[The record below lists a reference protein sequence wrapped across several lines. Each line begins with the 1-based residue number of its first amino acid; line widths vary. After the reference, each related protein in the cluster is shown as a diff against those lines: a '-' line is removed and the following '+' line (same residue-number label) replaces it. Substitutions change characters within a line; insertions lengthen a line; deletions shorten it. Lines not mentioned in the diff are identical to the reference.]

1 MVLTKLEE
9 LLYSKEIFAS
19 EEVKQYTDR
28 KKEIHTI
35 KGTKLSKCLV
45 YYGGLMNTRKKNIGD
60 NISTC
65 PASKPGE
72 RMERRKKYHLTGCT

>member
-1 MVLTKLEE
+1 M
-9 LLYSKEIFAS
+9 YSKEIFAS

-35 KGTKLSKCLV
+35 KGTKLSKCLHV
-45 YYGGLMNTRKKNIGD
+45 LLIMEGLMNTRKNNIGD

-65 PASKPGE
+65 PASKTGE